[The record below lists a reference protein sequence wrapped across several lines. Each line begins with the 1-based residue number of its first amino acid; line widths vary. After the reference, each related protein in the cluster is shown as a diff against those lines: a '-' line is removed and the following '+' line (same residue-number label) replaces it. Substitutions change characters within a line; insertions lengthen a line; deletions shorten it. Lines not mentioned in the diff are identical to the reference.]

1 MFVSKAAQRNLQISG
16 QAKLRVRRR
25 HLIRS
30 VKVHCRAQLALRATA
45 KCEHFLHSGARAD
58 IQSDVPLQRAVRHKL
73 FRIRI
78 HEEIQLCLEIRRE
91 ADLCIARHRADRK
104 RITVIHANICAQ
116 RDAAVCPVNFGV
128 IIIPAFGKA
137 HDRKAGIKAPRAAD
151 RCRLAS

>member
-1 MFVSKAAQRNLQISG
+1 MLVSKAERCNLQISG
-16 QAKLRVRRR
+16 QAELRVRRR
-25 HLIRS
+25 YLIRS
-30 VKVHCRAQLALRATA
+30 VKVHCRAQLALCTA
-45 KCEHFLHSGARAD
+45 AGREHFLHAGAGAD
-58 IQSDVPLQRAVRHKL
+58 IQGDVPLQRAARHKL

-78 HEEIQLCLEIRRE
+78 HEEIQPRLEIRRE

-116 RDAAVCPVNFGV
+116 RDAAGCPVDFGV
-128 IIIPAFGKA
+128 TIIPAFGKA